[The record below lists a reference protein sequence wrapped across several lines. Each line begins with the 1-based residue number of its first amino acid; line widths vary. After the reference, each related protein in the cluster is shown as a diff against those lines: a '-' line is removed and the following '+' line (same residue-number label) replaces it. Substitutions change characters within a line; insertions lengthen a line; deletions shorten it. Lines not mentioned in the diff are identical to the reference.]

1 LALNLLNTANV
12 QSKTVSLQLVCGAHY
27 QDREEHIAHLISQQF
42 SLTPA
47 ARSEFKIAV
56 ILEGLPSGSNVL
68 QASTHLLLDRI
79 APGCFCCIGNL
90 AMKVCLNRILRQS
103 PEFIYIGVASSAHL
117 ENIRATLQA
126 PPYQQLLQLQDDLLL

>member
-1 LALNLLNTANV
+1 M
-12 QSKTVSLQLVCGAHY
+12 QSKTALLQLVCGAHY
-27 QDREEHIAHLISQQF
+27 QDREEHIAHLISQQI

-68 QASTHLLLDRI
+68 QASAHLLLDRI

-90 AMKVCLNRILRQS
+90 AMKVCLNRMLRQS
-103 PEFIYIGVASSAHL
+103 PELIYIGVASSAHL

-126 PPYQQLLQLQDDLLL
+126 PSYQQFIQLQEDILL